1 MTSPLPICE
10 KRSSK
15 LGVCPMLSVSIIIFA
30 ILMILNQTVQ
40 GHPMSKVMVPIDST
54 GSVSYSAS
62 IDSIVLVY
70 GRFHLWPFLSWPF
83 WTYPHRDIC
92 QHFQDIWH

>member
-1 MTSPLPICE
+1 
-10 KRSSK
+10 
-15 LGVCPMLSVSIIIFA
+15 MLSVSIIIFA
-30 ILMILNQTVQ
+30 ILMIFNQTVQ

-83 WTYPHRDIC
+83 LPTPIVISVSIFKIFDIKAI
-92 QHFQDIWH
+92 FPQDPIA